1 MTFHGLKITNW
12 TQSRRM
18 VATVAGQITSELP
31 IAISSCIDRSVKYA
45 LILYQLT
52 YRGLFV

>member
-31 IAISSCIDRSVKYA
+31 ISSCIDRSVKYA